1 MNFVI
6 WEMVLPGGIEP
17 TTSPLPRECS
27 TTELRQHRLIF
38 AAHATGT
45 CAAQPLRGNS
55 LTMSQNPQDPNDPRV
70 IARKK
75 RQTAALKANMK
86 RRKEM
91 AKKEVEPPKDSS
103 DVPSAN
109 SR

>member
-1 MNFVI
+1 M
-6 WEMVLPGGIEP
+6 LPDRIELS
-17 TTSPLPRECS
+17 TSPLPRECS

-45 CAAQPLRGNS
+45 CAAQPLATNS
-55 LTMSQNPQDPNDPRV
+55 LIMTQNPQDPNDPRI

-91 AKKEVEPPKDSS
+91 AKDKGEPIEDSGEA
-103 DVPSAN
+103 PN
-109 SR
+109 STSR